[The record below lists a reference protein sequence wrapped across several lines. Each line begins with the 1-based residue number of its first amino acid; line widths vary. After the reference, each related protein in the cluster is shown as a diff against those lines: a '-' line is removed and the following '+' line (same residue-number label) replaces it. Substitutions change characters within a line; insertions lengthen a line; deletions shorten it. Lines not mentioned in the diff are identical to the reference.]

1 MKFSTTLL
9 AVLAATV
16 AAIRTGASAGTV
28 NSSVVRLEGVRLIPV
43 AVVNDG
49 VRIMVL
55 ATVPVCNRI

>member
-28 NSSVVRLEGVRLIPV
+28 NSSVVGFEGVRGTPAAV
-43 AVVNDG
+43 ANDG
-49 VRIMVL
+49 VKRMVL